1 MSKIFPIKSET
12 ACLLKWGWSTVY
24 FNSGTTASCH
34 RTKKYAI
41 DPGAFDQFHNL
52 PAKIQARQDMLDG
65 QWPGAGCEYCRNI
78 ELTGGVS
85 DRQMQLGMQQDPDL
99 TPPELALDPAA
110 TSVTPTMLEVYFNNT
125 CNMKC
130 IYCGPHH
137 SSAWEDENHR
147 YQELSGFFS
156 DDVFG
161 VTRSQ
166 NNPHYQS
173 MVDDLWKYLRLDSRY
188 ITLRRYHILGGEP
201 FLMPEMDASI
211 DFWTDHPNPDLT
223 FAVITNLNIPHKR
236 FQVYMNRFKDLISQG
251 KIGQLQITASLD
263 SWGPQQEYAR
273 FGLDPDLW
281 KTNFEYMLKET
292 WVRPSINSAISALT
306 VKQMP
311 VLLGMINHWNLS
323 LKDDR
328 KIIHSFNTSSH
339 QDSIYNFGSNVFADD
354 FIEIARLMPED
365 TDIQRSQK
373 MLMQGIQT
381 RYSQSVLNL
390 KKINQLKSYL
400 DILDQRR
407 KTNWR
412 VLFSW
417 LDQDFS
423 I

>member
-1 MSKIFPIKSET
+1 VSKIFPIKSET

-24 FNSGTTASCH
+24 FNSGSTASCH

-85 DRQMQLGMQQDPDL
+85 DRQMQLEMQQDPGL

-110 TSVTPTMLEVYFNNT
+110 TSITPTMLEVYFNNT

-130 IYCGPHH
+130 IYCGPHY

-173 MVDDLWKYLRLDSRY
+173 MINDLWKYLSQDSRY
-188 ITLRRYHILGGEP
+188 IRLRRYHILGGEP

-211 DFWTDHPNPDLT
+211 DFWADHPNPDLT

-273 FGLDPDLW
+273 FGLDPNLW

-292 WVRPSINSAISALT
+292 WVQPSINSAISALT

-311 VLLGMINHWNLS
+311 VLLNMINLWNLS
-323 LKDDR
+323 LNDDR

-339 QDSIYNFGSNVFADD
+339 QDSIYNFGSDVFADD

-381 RYSQSVLNL
+381 RYSQCVLNL
-390 KKINQLKSYL
+390 KKINQFKSYL

-423 I
+423 T